1 MTKLVIIEILGGII
15 MNNQP
20 MISETMEQIRQRMA
34 ELEQAGQ
41 PIAEDDLIYQTIQDL
56 LQAYLDNAEE
66 GHYDSVKPVDAKNL
80 DFVSITGRKLG
91 EYQSHSDSLV
101 NDFKTN
107 DFKMLLDLEAAAN
120 RIAGNR

>member
-1 MTKLVIIEILGGII
+1 

-20 MISETMEQIRQRMA
+20 MIPETMEQIHQRMA
-34 ELEQAGQ
+34 ELAQAGQ
-41 PIAEDDLIYQTIQDL
+41 PVAEDDLIYQTVQDL
-56 LQAYLDNAEE
+56 LQLYLDNAEE
-66 GHYDSVKPVDAKNL
+66 GHYDSVKPVDAQTF

-91 EYQSHSDSLV
+91 EYQAHSDSLV
-101 NDFKTN
+101 NDFKAN

>member
-1 MTKLVIIEILGGII
+1 

-20 MISETMEQIRQRMA
+20 MIPETMEQIRQRMA

-91 EYQSHSDSLV
+91 EYQSYSDSLV